1 MGEDSSYYTKSFP
14 AEALGRLETLT
25 KKGVISDTILQSIF
39 RNSQILSSEADLKT
53 GISRHDSQAS
63 YCIWVFPT

>member
-1 MGEDSSYYTKSFP
+1 MGEQDSSYFTKSFP

-53 GISRHDSQAS
+53 GTQTDNS
-63 YCIWVFPT
+63 